1 MRFKIREARMK
12 AGMTQTE
19 LAEKSGVSRSII
31 SQLENGKRDITSTK
45 TLVKIASTLGVDI
58 GDIFLVNIVQ

>member
-1 MRFKIREARMK
+1 MRFKIKEARVK
-12 AGMTQTE
+12 AGMTQTA

-45 TLVKIASTLGVDI
+45 TLVKIASALGVNI
-58 GDIFLVNIVQ
+58 GDIFFAGKV

>member
-1 MRFKIREARMK
+1 MRFKIKEARER

-31 SQLENGKRDITSTK
+31 NQLETGKRDVTSSK
-45 TLVKIASTLGVDI
+45 TLVKIASALGVNI
-58 GDIFLVNIVQ
+58 GDIFFANNV